1 LQYDK
6 RRKIMKTLL
15 CGIAAVTALTVAG
28 PAFAQGGSWGRFG
41 ANVAS
46 VNDSYAYYSPRT
58 PYRWRYRRSYQNSS
72 NRAFGSGYGNSYAF
86 GYEKQVVR
94 QRPDGVVPNN
104 YGSYCG
110 QLPKAC

>member
-1 LQYDK
+1 
-6 RRKIMKTLL
+6 MKTLL

-58 PYRWRYRRSYQNSS
+58 RGVTGAPIRTALTVPSAAAMATVMPSVIRDRSRAPAPLASCQTITVRTAASCRRPVE
-72 NRAFGSGYGNSYAF
+72 G
-86 GYEKQVVR
+86 
-94 QRPDGVVPNN
+94 
-104 YGSYCG
+104 
-110 QLPKAC
+110 

>member
-1 LQYDK
+1 
-6 RRKIMKTLL
+6 MKTLL

-41 ANVAS
+41 VAS

-58 PYRWRYRRSYQNSS
+58 PYRWRYRRSYQNSP

-86 GYEKQVVR
+86 AYGRRVA
-94 QRPDGVVPNN
+94 RPHAAGVVPNN